1 LKNLFLRVLVYTLAI
16 GSGVMVLSLIC
27 ISLVVWYSKR
37 PEPWKK
43 ITGELE
49 LVRKDIDFA
58 QYTANS
64 ADNTSSTLTPDQFMS
79 QRRIKLPPGAILLDN
94 GGFDFSF
101 AVTNG
106 TAKDFL
112 LREGQAR
119 LYFVSTKSQTL
130 YDESGARIR
139 FSADSNGGQP
149 ILFPRGKKMRL
160 VIHLDHEIATGD
172 AAALYKR
179 EGETDGDAMPRV
191 VRFLHQGAPEFGGF
205 AILDSSSRYE
215 IDLPFMAK

>member
-1 LKNLFLRVLVYTLAI
+1 LKNLFLKVLVYTLAI
-16 GSGVMVLSLIC
+16 GSGVLVLSLLC

-49 LVRKDIDFA
+49 LVEKGIDFA
-58 QYTANS
+58 QY

-79 QRRIKLPPGAILLDN
+79 QRRIKGLRLPPGAILLDN
-94 GGFDFSF
+94 GGINFSF

-119 LYFVSTKSQTL
+119 LYFVSTKSQAL
-130 YDESGARIR
+130 YHESGARIS
-139 FSADSNGGQP
+139 FPGDSTGRQP
-149 ILFPRGKKMRL
+149 ILFPSGKKMRL
-160 VIHLDHEIATGD
+160 VIHLDHEIPEGD
-172 AAALYKR
+172 AAALHKR
-179 EGETDGDAMPRV
+179 QGETEGDAMPRV
-191 VRFLHQGAPEFGGF
+191 VRFLHQGLPEFGGF
-205 AILDSSSRYE
+205 AILDSSSRYQ